1 MGDVYLS
8 HGISHKGC
16 LTSADADANLALSE
30 AFPTAAPLVEHAPAK
45 DHLQQSNHWG
55 AAAHVS

>member
-16 LTSADADANLALSE
+16 LTSADADANLALLIAKGE
-30 AFPTAAPLVEHAPAK
+30 LTAA
-45 DHLQQSNHWG
+45 S
-55 AAAHVS
+55 S